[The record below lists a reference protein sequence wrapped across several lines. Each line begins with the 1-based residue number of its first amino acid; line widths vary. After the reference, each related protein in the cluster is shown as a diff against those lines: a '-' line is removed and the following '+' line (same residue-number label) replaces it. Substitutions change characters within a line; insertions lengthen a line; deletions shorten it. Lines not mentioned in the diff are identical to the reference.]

1 MTSASENI
9 SRLITV
15 RAEPIELCQLLKFA
29 GLAENGGAAKAIISD
44 GQVLL
49 NGVVETQKRK
59 KVMGGDR
66 VTLGEE
72 TITVKVG

>member
-1 MTSASENI
+1 M
-9 SRLITV
+9 SRVITV

-44 GQVLL
+44 GKVLL
-49 NGVVETQKRK
+49 NGTVETQKRK

-72 TITVKVG
+72 TIVVKVG